1 MHESIY
7 LNDEYYRK
15 NPTWDVE
22 DSEWKAAHV
31 CAVIGRLPIKPV
43 RIAESGCGAGEVL
56 NQLHRALS
64 ADVEFFGYDISP
76 RAIEMCRSREK
87 DRLNFNLGGV
97 PEDSHFDVLLA
108 LDVFEH
114 VDDYLGFLREIRN
127 RADIKIFH
135 MPLDMSVISVIKVT
149 PILHARDSVGHLHY
163 FSKETALRSL
173 TDCGYEILDCFY
185 TSGPINRVPRLLKQ
199 KKYWRLLDPVKR
211 FFFMRYPD
219 LWVRT
224 LGGSMIV
231 VAK

>member
-1 MHESIY
+1 MRESIY

-31 CAVIGRLPIKPV
+31 RAVIDRLPIKPL
-43 RIAESGCGAGEVL
+43 RIAELGCGAGEVL
-56 NQLHRALS
+56 NQLHRVLS
-64 ADVEFFGYDISP
+64 SEIEFFGYDISP
-76 RAIEMCRSREK
+76 RAIELCRSREK
-87 DRLNFNLGGV
+87 DRLNFILGDVSEGAY
-97 PEDSHFDVLLA
+97 FDVLLA
-108 LDVFEH
+108 LDVLEH
-114 VDDYLGFLREIRN
+114 VDDYLGFLRAIRSHAN
-127 RADIKIFH
+127 IKIFH
-135 MPLDMSVISVIKVT
+135 IPLDMSVISVTKMT

-185 TSGPINRVPRLLKQ
+185 SSGPINRVPRLLKQ

-219 LWVRT
+219 LWVRM
-224 LGGSMIV
+224 LGGSIV
-231 VAK
+231 VVAR